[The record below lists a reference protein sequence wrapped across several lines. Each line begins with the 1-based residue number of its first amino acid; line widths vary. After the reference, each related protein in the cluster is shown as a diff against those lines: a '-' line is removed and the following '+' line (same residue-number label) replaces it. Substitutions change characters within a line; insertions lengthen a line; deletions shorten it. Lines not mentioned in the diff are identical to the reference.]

1 MSPVLKRSL
10 PKKQKLI
17 CTSTGKISNIN
28 GDANNGSN
36 IQKDND
42 QRENPHE
49 GNILK
54 TDFKT
59 ELIENNDME
68 KNIRPL
74 ILGATGSIGPDLN
87 FFFEFSDNLNNH
99 LNNKARK
106 ISSLEADLKLSN
118 HLLQETKNNLQNERA
133 EKEKIAEELSELQ
146 KTHNDVLEVN
156 KTTQMEFWKVAQENT
171 SLKQQLDASKSAYEK
186 FKTGSINFLANFNP
200 LADASSKETSNVN
213 SNCNH
218 PSDTTD
224 SNVSNTESAVS
235 MSSPQDT
242 DNGI

>member
-1 MSPVLKRSL
+1 MSPVLKRTL

-17 CTSTGKISNIN
+17 CMATGKISNITYN
-28 GDANNGSN
+28 ANNGSN
-36 IQKDND
+36 IQKENG
-42 QRENPHE
+42 QREIPHE

-54 TDFKT
+54 TECKT

-74 ILGATGSIGPDLN
+74 ILGASGSIGPDLN
-87 FFFEFSDNLNNH
+87 FFFEFSDNLNDH

-106 ISSLEADLKLSN
+106 ISSLEAELKFSS
-118 HLLQETKNNLQNERA
+118 HLLQETKNNLKNERD
-133 EKEKIAEELSELQ
+133 EKEKIAKELSELQ

-171 SLKQQLDASKSAYEK
+171 SLKQQVAACKSAYEK

-200 LADASSKETSNVN
+200 LADASSKETSIVN
-213 SNCNH
+213 SNCNDH
-218 PSDTTD
+218 SDRTD
-224 SNVSNTESAVS
+224 SDVSNAEPTVS